1 MRPSKRK
8 RGIQE
13 DPEVKGKSKETQAAP
28 KAKTDSKPKTSSGAM
43 FFSHVEI
50 PSSKGTHKQKS
61 RQVEVVEVSSSAEND
76 QSDGDEERP
85 VKRLGQK
92 VSKMAVYVDSDS
104 EEEKPSKV
112 ARGKKKARSESPD
125 FIVSDSDDDDD
136 DDDDSVDVSDG
147 EDSDAPK
154 AKSRAKPKAKPKA
167 SAKPKKTARKSES
180 EDAMDIDEPVSTSEA
195 SSSKSKKRKREEK
208 VVKPKERREAK
219 DPWKLTGA
227 AKRNWKLMQS
237 PPLEMFHFARKV
249 VDEYT
254 YLDGK
259 IHAMVTRLT
268 ADRHWVL
275 SGTPPTHDFA
285 AVKTIAAHLN
295 LHLGIDDD
303 NEGNSVEVK
312 KRRREL
318 TGRSISYDSV
328 SFVSDYVSQ
337 DVEKFHSFRET
348 HSLDWHAHRH
358 ELGQKFLDHFVR
370 QVNTD
375 YSLVTSQ
382 TEPST
387 RTLPRLTR
395 FLGKKRSKKS
405 SCRLLS
411 VPFTLNSN
419 IIYAPWT

>member
-13 DPEVKGKSKETQAAP
+13 DPVVKGKSTETQATA
-28 KAKTDSKPKTSSGAM
+28 KAKTGSKPRTSSGAQ

-50 PSSKGTHKQKS
+50 PSPKDMQKQKS
-61 RQVEVVEVSSSAEND
+61 RRVEVVDVSSSAEND

-85 VKRLGQK
+85 VQRLSKK

-104 EEEKPSKV
+104 EEERPSKV

-125 FIVSDSDDDDD
+125 FIVSDSDDSNGDG
-136 DDDDSVDVSDG
+136 SVDISDE

-167 SAKPKKTARKSES
+167 SAKPKKTAAKSES
-180 EDAMDIDEPVSTSEA
+180 EDAMDIDETVSTSEA
-195 SSSKSKKRKREEK
+195 SSSKLKKRKREEK
-208 VVKPKERREAK
+208 VEKPKELREAK
-219 DPWKLTGA
+219 DPWKLRGS
-227 AKRNWKLMQS
+227 AKRDWKQMQA
-237 PPLEMFHFARKV
+237 PPLEMFYFARKV

-259 IHAMVTRLT
+259 VHALVTRLS

-275 SGTPPTHDFA
+275 SGTPPIHDFVS
-285 AVKTIAAHLN
+285 VKTIAAHLN

-303 NEGNSVEVK
+303 NEGNSAEVK

-318 TGRSISYDSV
+318 TGTLIVSDPV
-328 SFVSDYVSQ
+328 SFASNYVSQ

-358 ELGQKFLDHFVR
+358 ELGQKFLDRFVR
-370 QVNTD
+370 QVNID
-375 YSLVTSQ
+375 NY
-382 TEPST
+382 
-387 RTLPRLTR
+387 
-395 FLGKKRSKKS
+395 
-405 SCRLLS
+405 
-411 VPFTLNSN
+411 
-419 IIYAPWT
+419 